1 MQVLLLLILLI
12 CGIRILIWPI
22 SFRAHRLTI
31 DRYVKITKNYLLPIK
46 KSNDELSL
54 INFLIAL
61 RNEISAG
68 LPTRVA
74 FENALNYQ
82 DAGLMKIARANI
94 KSGQGMIDSLNEES
108 KTNTSF
114 QLKKLITV
122 IDISEQ
128 TGAPM
133 VPSLDTLIASCI
145 SDHEQKA
152 LLSSEL
158 SSTKSTIVVLALLP
172 LIGIALSLVM
182 GVNSLAW
189 LFTHPFGWMC
199 LLVSAS
205 LEALGFFWVR
215 TLINRALREVL

>member
-1 MQVLLLLILLI
+1 MYVFLAAIFLIF
-12 CGIRILIWPI
+12 GIRILIWPI
-22 SFRAHRLTI
+22 SFRASQFTI
-31 DRYVKITKNYLLPIK
+31 DRYAKDIKIYSSSIK
-46 KSNDELSL
+46 KSNDDMNL

-82 DAGLMKIARANI
+82 DDVSMKITRAQV
-94 KSGQGMIDSLNEES
+94 KSGKGIIEALHEES
-108 KTNTSF
+108 KTNQSF

-122 IDISEQ
+122 IDVSEQ

-133 VPSLDTLIASCI
+133 LPSLDTLIASCI

-152 LLSSEL
+152 LLNSEL

-189 LFTHPFGWMC
+189 LLTHPAGWVC
-199 LLVSAS
+199 LLVSLS
-205 LEALGFFWVR
+205 LEALGLLWVR
-215 TLINRALREVL
+215 TLINRALREV